1 MSIISPHLLLLKAFQ
16 GNLQAML
23 LSSQIVQLG
32 LGLQSTFSGVNH
44 GMQVVPTQ
52 TTLDSASMC
61 SLQSPLGSLEFAQ
74 PAHACLP
81 APYSCLR
88 HYVGA
93 TQHNTQPGS
102 GNRGSAADK
111 SPMGP
116 YFT

>member
-32 LGLQSTFSGVNH
+32 LGLQRTFSGVNH

-61 SLQSPLGSLEFAQ
+61 SLQSPHRIARIRAASTCLL
-74 PAHACLP
+74 ACPL
-81 APYSCLR
+81 
-88 HYVGA
+88 
-93 TQHNTQPGS
+93 
-102 GNRGSAADK
+102 
-111 SPMGP
+111 
-116 YFT
+116 